1 MKDSKTVTPRNRRA
15 TQARWGEAT
24 LTPEEQHRMRREALF
39 ATAARAFNES
49 GYYNTTLDEVA
60 KRLNVSKPTLYY
72 YVKDKEDILV
82 ECNRIAFQHMKDV
95 LDEVEVGTQT
105 GREKLTHFLSR
116 YTALMTNHF
125 GACLIRTGLK
135 PLKPESRAKQ
145 RVLADQLDKALQRI
159 VKQGIEDGSIRP
171 CDPKVVSYAIF
182 GGFNGIANW
191 YREDGELKPENIYS
205 GFLDVFLNGLMPAET
220 APVRPKTRP
229 PKK

>member
-1 MKDSKTVTPRNRRA
+1 
-15 TQARWGEAT
+15 
-24 LTPEEQHRMRREALF
+24 MRREALF
-39 ATAARAFNES
+39 ITAARAFNES

-82 ECNRIAFQHMKDV
+82 ECNRIAFQYMQEV
-95 LDEVEVGTQT
+95 LDEVETGPQT
-105 GREKLTHFLSR
+105 GREKLAHFLSQ
-116 YTALMTNHF
+116 YTGLMTNQF

-159 VKQGIEDGSIRP
+159 VQQGVDDGSIRP

-191 YREDGELKPENIYS
+191 YREDGALNAKDIFS
-205 GFLDVFLNGLMPAET
+205 GFLDVFLNGLLPVPAPSP
-220 APVRPKTRP
+220 APRRRRSRSTP
-229 PKK
+229 